1 MKLIIEKFSV
11 LSANKEKAF
20 SEKFNLGINLI
31 VGEKDTGKSTLAR
44 SILYTFGCDVKDI
57 AIVNNTSSIYILEFR
72 VNDEE
77 YILLR
82 QRLKQGRGKNCFKLV
97 ELKGNIINTYY
108 DTKTFKEKL
117 NEIFN
122 IKLVTLD
129 KGGEETKLYP
139 NHIFLPFY
147 TDQDNSWQSYLTD
160 TFNGINFIQDYK
172 KIILEYFTGARSNEY
187 YVLKLQKDILQQQ
200 LQRINATI
208 RSKEMI
214 IEENLKNIKI
224 LEDIDIENF
233 KRNYELVLNM
243 FNAIIESEHNLKA
256 QLNQKIFEKNTLE
269 EMEGSLNTSIE
280 EIVEENL
287 ERECPTC
294 KQNTINSFEE
304 NYSLLL
310 VRQNLIKE
318 REKIKLEI
326 NDVKNGINELYGE
339 LNQTVNICDE
349 YKGKLQADG
358 NVISI
363 GERADSY
370 ALSRVNLR
378 MEEELKEENSKKRAI
393 ENQLLSIEEGLK
405 NLNSIDVASKYQ
417 KLMIAAFANL
427 NIQFSYKNYYKSNL
441 ESVNITL
448 SGASKVQ
455 AFIAQYLT
463 INKMSTE
470 NEEVIHIPMFIDTF
484 LKDDFNNIETDKTAK
499 FIISSLE
506 VTHQSFVFIAD
517 NEQTLKSIEDYTF
530 SQLDLKEPFNIF
542 NKEYED
548 VYEQY
553 KVWIE

>member
-1 MKLIIEKFSV
+1 MNLIIDKFSI
-11 LSANKEKAF
+11 LTAKKEKAF
-20 SEKFNLGINLI
+20 SEKFNSGINLI
-31 VGEKDTGKSTLAR
+31 VGEKDTGKSTLSR
-44 SILYTFGCDVKDI
+44 SILYTFGCDVKDT
-57 AIVNNTSSIYILEFR
+57 AIVNNTSNIYILEFR
-72 VNDEE
+72 VGDEE

-97 ELKGNIINTYY
+97 ELNGNKINTYY

-117 NEIFN
+117 NEILN

-129 KGGEETKLYP
+129 KGGTETKLYP

-160 TFNGINFIQDYK
+160 TFAGINFIQDYK

-187 YVLKLQKDILQQQ
+187 YELKLQKDILQQQ
-200 LQRINATI
+200 LQSTNATI

-233 KRNYELVLNM
+233 KRNYELVLDM
-243 FNAIIESEHNLKA
+243 FNTIIENEHKLKD
-256 QLNQKIFEKNTLE
+256 QLNQKIFEKNTLD
-269 EMEGSLNTSIE
+269 EMEGALNNSID
-280 EIVEENL
+280 EIVEDNL
-287 ERECPTC
+287 DKECPTC
-294 KQNTINSFEE
+294 HQNIIDSFEE

-318 REKIKLEI
+318 REKIRLEL
-326 NDVKNGINELYGE
+326 NDVQTEINELYSK
-339 LNQTVNICDE
+339 LDQTINISDG
-349 YKGKLQADG
+349 YKGKLQTDA
-358 NVISI
+358 NVISL

-378 MEEELKEENSKKRAI
+378 MEEELKEENSKKNAL
-393 ENQLLSIEEGLK
+393 ENQLLSVETGLK
-405 NLNSIDVASKYQ
+405 NLNSRDVASKYQ
-417 KLMIAAFANL
+417 KLMIAAFADL

-463 INKMSTE
+463 IYKMSVG
-470 NEEVIHIPMFIDTF
+470 NEETIHIPMLIDTF
-484 LKDDFNNIETDKTAK
+484 LKDDFNNIEIDKTAK
-499 FIISSLE
+499 FIFSSLE
-506 VTHQSFVFIAD
+506 DTHQSFVFIAD

-530 SQLDLKEPFNIF
+530 TQLDLKEPFNIF
-542 NKEYED
+542 NKEYGD
-548 VYEQY
+548 VYEHY
-553 KVWIE
+553 KGWIE